1 MKYILTRV
9 TTTTYIE
16 HVLSYRIR
24 GNTCYSHLVT
34 KIYSKTHTETIETRK
49 NRRHARKKMAKLARR
64 KMADYKELVNQA
76 RQRRKLKEASNKLLI
91 EQNGVVNMCLE
102 QGLLMNTS
110 LVKETHAM
118 QAIEISN
125 ETVGSD
131 QGS

>member
-1 MKYILTRV
+1 
-9 TTTTYIE
+9 
-16 HVLSYRIR
+16 
-24 GNTCYSHLVT
+24 
-34 KIYSKTHTETIETRK
+34 
-49 NRRHARKKMAKLARR
+49 MAKLARR

-110 LVKETHAM
+110 LVKETRAM

>member
-1 MKYILTRV
+1 
-9 TTTTYIE
+9 
-16 HVLSYRIR
+16 
-24 GNTCYSHLVT
+24 
-34 KIYSKTHTETIETRK
+34 
-49 NRRHARKKMAKLARR
+49 MAKLARR

-110 LVKETHAM
+110 LVKEIHAM

>member
-1 MKYILTRV
+1 MKYIITRV

-110 LVKETHAM
+110 LVKETRAM

>member
-1 MKYILTRV
+1 VFY
-9 TTTTYIE
+9 
-16 HVLSYRIR
+16 
-24 GNTCYSHLVT
+24 HLENKT
-34 KIYSKTHTETIETRK
+34 NSKTHIETIETRN
-49 NRRHARKKMAKLARR
+49 NRRHARMAKLARR
-64 KMADYKELVNQA
+64 KMAEYKDVVNQA

-102 QGLLMNTS
+102 QGLLMNTP